1 MISNFEHFFSIFSYM
16 VCGGATISF
25 IDVVYS
31 HFKDLI
37 KNKIRGCK
45 KCLNRKNLKYLDLM

>member
-16 VCGGATISF
+16 VCGGATIFF

-31 HFKDLI
+31 HFKNLI
-37 KNKIRGCK
+37 KNKIRGCIYE
-45 KCLNRKNLKYLDLM
+45 NYL

>member
-1 MISNFEHFFSIFSYM
+1 MISNFEYFFSIFSYM

-25 IDVVYS
+25 IDAVYS

-37 KNKIRGCK
+37 KNKI
-45 KCLNRKNLKYLDLM
+45 NHM